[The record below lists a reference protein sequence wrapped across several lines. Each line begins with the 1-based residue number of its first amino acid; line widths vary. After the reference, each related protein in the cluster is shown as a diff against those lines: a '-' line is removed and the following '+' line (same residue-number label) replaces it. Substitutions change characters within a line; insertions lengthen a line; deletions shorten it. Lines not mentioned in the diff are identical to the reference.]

1 MPQPAPQ
8 TAPTTPATAPTGPGS
23 TPTVDPRTD
32 PGAAPDPAA
41 RAVAEEQA
49 TLDAAWARRATVLDE
64 LEETL
69 AAARPEDV
77 AARVRVARL
86 RARRSELRQAD
97 HGLVFGR
104 VDGDDGSVRHLG
116 RVGLPGATEDDDPL
130 VVDWRAPVARPFY
143 TATPVDPQGLRR
155 RRHVRTDGRRVVGV
169 DDEPLDGSLDDSGLV
184 GEGALLAALDERR
197 TGRMGTAVATLQREQ
212 DDVVRADARTPLV
225 VQGGPGTGK
234 TVVALHRVAYLLF
247 AHPHLAER
255 GVLVLGPSM
264 RFLDYIAQVLPALGE
279 TAVVSATCDTLVPG
293 VRPTRAEDR
302 DVAELKGRAAWLPAL
317 RRFVTSLEPAD
328 GPLAL
333 VLDGEEYLLPAAQL
347 AAARRAAAGAG
358 SYHRARDRVV
368 DRVHDLLTD
377 AVADRQAELL
387 ARAEEGFEDVLGRL
401 DAALARSD
409 DRALHTGATG
419 SDVDGVL
426 SDADLDALR
435 ERVAADRGVA
445 AALDAWWPRRVAAD
459 ELTRLLGD
467 ADLLRAHAGPGTGS
481 GLTDAD
487 VARVAAEPAGG
498 AAGWASSD
506 VPLLDALAELLGS
519 PADDGAG
526 RDDPRASVDGRDD
539 GTDDEDGV
547 FVAGRAAARRDWT
560 YGHVVVDEAQE
571 LSGMQWHMVVRRC
584 PTRSVTAVGDIDQAS
599 SAHRQT
605 DWGEAV
611 GDALGDRWRRADL
624 TICYRTPRE
633 VMELTGPVLRRA
645 GSRNDPPRAVRS
657 APVAPWRR
665 ATTEDGLPALVADAV
680 TGMAARY
687 EGGTVGVVAPVARLA
702 GLRAAL
708 PDGTPAMSA
717 TDAKGLEWDGAVVVD
732 PDGIAAE
739 PRGWNGL
746 YVALT
751 RCTQELGQVV
761 VGSL

>member
-1 MPQPAPQ
+1 MPQPVVPVP
-8 TAPTTPATAPTGPGS
+8 TANTTNPTATTSTTTTPTAAT
-23 TPTVDPRTD
+23 D
-32 PGAAPDPAA
+32 AA
-41 RAVAEEQA
+41 RDAVEEEQA
-49 TLDAAWARRATVLDE
+49 TLDAAWRRRAELLDT
-64 LEETL
+64 LEATL
-69 AAARPEDV
+69 ADARPAD
-77 AARVRVARL
+77 ATAHARAARL
-86 RARRSELRQAD
+86 RGRRAELLHAD
-97 HGLVFGR
+97 QGLVFGR

-116 RVGLPGATEDDDPL
+116 RAGLPGATEDDEPL

-155 RRHVRTDGRRVVGV
+155 RRHVRTRGREVVGV
-169 DDEPLDGSLDDSGLV
+169 DDEPLDAGLDDSSLV

-255 GVLVLGPSM
+255 GVLVLGPSR

-293 VRPTRAEDR
+293 VRPTRGEER
-302 DVAELKGRAAWLPAL
+302 DVAEIKGRSLWLPVL
-317 RRFVTSLEPAD
+317 RRFVASLEPA
-328 GPLAL
+328 GSPLDL
-333 VLDGEEYLLPAAQL
+333 VLDGEEYELGPAQV
-347 AAARRAAAGAG
+347 AAARRAAEGAGA
-358 SYHRARDRVV
+358 YHRARERVV
-368 DRVHDLLTD
+368 ERVHDLLTD

-387 ARAEEGFEDVLGRL
+387 ARAEDGFEDVLGRL
-401 DAALARSD
+401 DATLAAAD
-409 DRALHTGATG
+409 DRALPTGATG

-426 SDADLDALR
+426 SEADLEALR
-435 ERVAADRGVA
+435 ARIAADPGVA
-445 AALDAWWPRRVAAD
+445 AAVDAWWPRRDAATELARLLRD
-459 ELTRLLGD
+459 GGLLRTHAPELTGEEI
-467 ADLLRAHAGPGTGS
+467 
-481 GLTDAD
+481 
-487 VARVAAEPAGG
+487 ARVVAEPVLD
-498 AAGWASSD
+498 GWSSSD
-506 VPLLDALAELLGS
+506 VPLLDALADLLGA
-519 PADDGAG
+519 PGARHAAHADAHADANDDANDHAHGAEL
-526 RDDPRASVDGRDD
+526 A
-539 GTDDEDGV
+539 E
-547 FVAGRAAARRDWT
+547 RAARTRDWA

-611 GDALGDRWRRADL
+611 SDALGDRWRRRDL
-624 TICYRTPRE
+624 TLCYRTPRE

-657 APVAPWRR
+657 AAVAPWRR
-665 ATTEDGLPALVADAV
+665 STDEAGCPALVAAAV
-680 TGMAARY
+680 AELVERY
-687 EGGTVGVVAPVARLA
+687 DGGTVGVVAPVARVA
-702 GLRAAL
+702 TLREAL
-708 PDGTPAMSA
+708 PTGVPAMSA
-717 TDAKGLEWDGAVVVD
+717 TEAKGLEWDAAVVVD

-761 VGSL
+761 VA

>member
-1 MPQPAPQ
+1 VPQPAPQ
-8 TAPTTPATAPTGPGS
+8 AS
-23 TPTVDPRTD
+23 TSTVDT
-32 PGAAPDPAA
+32 
-41 RAVAEEQA
+41 AVEEEQ
-49 TLDAAWARRATVLDE
+49 TVLDVAWRRRAALLDE
-64 LEETL
+64 LDDTL
-69 AAARPEDV
+69 AAARPEDA
-77 AARVRVARL
+77 AARARIVRL
-86 RARRSELRQAD
+86 RGRRAELRHAD
-97 HGLVFGR
+97 QGLVFGR
-104 VDGDDGSVRHLG
+104 LDGDDGTVRHLG
-116 RVGLPGATEDDDPL
+116 RVGLPGATEDDEPL
-130 VVDWRAPVARPFY
+130 VVDWRAAVARPFY
-143 TATPVDPQGLRR
+143 TATPVDPQGVRR
-155 RRHVRTDGRRVVGV
+155 RRHVRTRGPEVVGV
-169 DDEPLDGSLDDSGLV
+169 DDEPLDGGLDDSGLV

-247 AHPHLAER
+247 ALPHLAER
-255 GVLVLGPSM
+255 GVLVVGPSR

-293 VRPTRAEDR
+293 VRPTRAEAR
-302 DVAELKGRAAWLPAL
+302 DVAEIKGRSSWLPAL
-317 RRFVTSLEPAD
+317 RRFVTSLEPDD
-328 GPLAL
+328 GALAL
-333 VLDGEEYLLPAAQL
+333 VLDGEEYVLPATL
-347 AAARRAAAGAG
+347 VAATRRAAAGAG
-358 SYHRARDRVV
+358 SYHRVRDRVV

-401 DAALARSD
+401 DAALAASD
-409 DRALHTGATG
+409 DRAVHTGATG

-426 SDADLDALR
+426 SDADLEALR
-435 ERVAADRGVA
+435 ERVAVDPGVA
-445 AALDAWWPRRVAAD
+445 AALDAWWPVRDPAA
-459 ELTRLLGD
+459 ELARLLHD
-467 ADLLRAHAGPGTGS
+467 PALLRAHAPD
-481 GLTDAD
+481 LTTDE
-487 VARVAAEPAGG
+487 VARVVAEPAGA

-506 VPLLDALAELLGS
+506 VPLLDALADLLGAPDEAA
-519 PADDGAG
+519 PAPATDADGG
-526 RDDPRASVDGRDD
+526 
-539 GTDDEDGV
+539 
-547 FVAGRAAARRDWT
+547 FLAGRAAADRDWA

-633 VMELTGPVLRRA
+633 VMELTAPVLRRA

-657 APVAPWRR
+657 APVAPWLL
-665 ATTEDGLPALVADAV
+665 EVDGDDGWPQAVADA
-680 TGMAARY
+680 AARLGERY
-687 EGGTVGVVAPVARLA
+687 DGGTVGVVAPVTRLDA
-702 GLRAAL
+702 LRSAL
-708 PDGTPAMSA
+708 PGDVPALSA
-717 TDAKGLEWDGAVVVD
+717 TDAKGLEWDAAVVVD

-761 VGSL
+761 ITG

>member
-1 MPQPAPQ
+1 MPQPASPH
-8 TAPTTPATAPTGPGS
+8 TPVTSPEPTS
-23 TPTVDPRTD
+23 DPD
-32 PGAAPDPAA
+32 GH
-41 RAVAEEQA
+41 AVTSAIDEEQA
-49 TLDAAWARRATVLDE
+49 ALDAAWSRRATVLDE
-64 LEETL
+64 LEATL
-69 AAARPEDV
+69 ATARPEDA
-77 AARVRVARL
+77 AARARIARL
-86 RARRSELRQAD
+86 RARRAEVRAAD

-104 VDGDDGSVRHLG
+104 LDGDDGSVRRLG
-116 RVGLPGATEDDDPL
+116 RVGLPGTTEDDEPL
-130 VVDWRAPVARPFY
+130 VVDWRAAVARPFY
-143 TATPVDPQGLRR
+143 TATPVDPQGVRR
-155 RRHVRTDGRRVVGV
+155 RRHVRTRGPEVVGV
-169 DDEPLDGSLDDSGLV
+169 DDEPLDGGLDDSGLV

-247 AHPHLAER
+247 AQPHLAER
-255 GVLVLGPSM
+255 GVLVVGPST

-293 VRPTRAEDR
+293 VRPTRAEAR
-302 DVAELKGRAAWLPAL
+302 DVAELKGRSSWLPAL
-317 RRFVTSLEPAD
+317 RRFVVSLEPDD

-333 VLDGEEYLLPAAQL
+333 VLDGEEYVLPAAQVS
-347 AAARRAAAGAG
+347 AARRAAAGAG
-358 SYHRARDRVV
+358 SYHRARDRVT
-368 DRVHDLLTD
+368 DRVHDLLVD

-387 ARAEEGFEDVLGRL
+387 ARAEEGFEDVLGQL
-401 DAALARSD
+401 DARLAAAD
-409 DRALHTGATG
+409 DRALPTGATG

-426 SDADLDALR
+426 SEADLEALR
-435 ERVAADRGVA
+435 ERVAADRGIA
-445 AALDAWWPRRVAAD
+445 AALDAWWPRRDPAA
-459 ELTRLLGD
+459 ELARLLHD
-467 ADLLRAHAGPGTGS
+467 PDLLTAHAPD
-481 GLTDAD
+481 LTAGE
-487 VARVAAEPAGG
+487 VARVVAEPAGG
-498 AAGWASSD
+498 ADGWASSD
-506 VPLLDALAELLGS
+506 VPLLDALADLLGD
-519 PADDGAG
+519 PQDGADHESG
-526 RDDPRASVDGRDD
+526 DETGDD
-539 GTDDEDGV
+539 THDGV
-547 FVAGRAAARRDWT
+547 FLAARAAARRDWT

-605 DWGEAV
+605 DWDDAV

-633 VMELTGPVLRRA
+633 VMELTVPVLRRA

-657 APVAPWRR
+657 APVAPWRVEADDTALPGVVA
-665 ATTEDGLPALVADAV
+665 ATAA
-680 TGMAARY
+680 GMAARY
-687 EGGTVGVVAPVARLA
+687 DGGTVGVVAPADRLA
-702 GLRAAL
+702 ALRDAL
-708 PDGTPAMSA
+708 PDGVPVLSA

-751 RCTQELGQVV
+751 RCTQELAQVV
-761 VGSL
+761 VGTL

>member
-8 TAPTTPATAPTGPGS
+8 LHPDAPAPADGGAE
-23 TPTVDPRTD
+23 RTS
-32 PGAAPDPAA
+32 A
-41 RAVAEEQA
+41 AVAEEQA
-49 TLDAAWARRATVLDE
+49 TLDAAWSRRATLLADLDA
-64 LEETL
+64 TL
-69 AAARPEDV
+69 ATARAED
-77 AARVRVARL
+77 ATSGARIARL
-86 RARRSELRQAD
+86 RHRRAELRQAD

-104 VDGDDGSVRHLG
+104 LDGDDGSVRHLG
-116 RVGLPGATEDDDPL
+116 RVGLPGSTQDDEPL

-143 TATPVDPQGLRR
+143 TATPVDPQGVLR
-155 RRHVRTDGRRVVGV
+155 RRHVRTRGAEVVGV
-169 DDEPLDGSLDDSGLV
+169 DDEPLDGGLDDSGLV

-247 AHPHLAER
+247 AQPQLAER
-255 GVLVLGPSM
+255 GVLVLGPST

-293 VRPTRAEDR
+293 VRPPRDEAR
-302 DVAELKGRAAWLPAL
+302 DVAEIKGRSGWLPTL
-317 RRFVTSLEPAD
+317 RSFVTSLEPDD
-328 GPLAL
+328 GALAL
-333 VLDGEEYLLPAAQL
+333 VLDGEEYVLPAAQV

-358 SYHRARDRVV
+358 SYHRTRDRVV
-368 DRVHDLLTD
+368 DRVHDLLVD

-387 ARAEEGFEDVLGRL
+387 ARAEEGFEDVLGQL
-401 DAALARSD
+401 DARLAAAD
-409 DRALHTGATG
+409 DRAVATGATG

-426 SDADLDALR
+426 SDADLEALR
-435 ERVAADRGVA
+435 ERVAADRQVA
-445 AALDAWWPRRVAAD
+445 ATLDAWWPRRDAAA
-459 ELTRLLGD
+459 ELARLLHD
-467 ADLLRAHAGPGTGS
+467 ADLLAAYAP
-481 GLTDAD
+481 GLTASE
-487 VARVAAEPAGG
+487 VTRVVAEPD
-498 AAGWASSD
+498 GWAGSD
-506 VPLLDALAELLGS
+506 VPLLDALADLLGDPDDAAA
-519 PADDGAG
+519 PAD
-526 RDDPRASVDGRDD
+526 ASD
-539 GTDDEDGV
+539 DGV
-547 FVAGRAAARRDWT
+547 FVAARAAARRDWA

-633 VMELTGPVLRRA
+633 VMELTAPVLRRA
-645 GSRNDPPRAVRS
+645 GSRNAPPRAVRS
-657 APVAPWRR
+657 APVAPRLLEVEHGGLAR
-665 ATTEDGLPALVADAV
+665 AVAGTVEELAE
-680 TGMAARY
+680 RY
-687 EGGTVGVVAPVARLA
+687 DGGTVGVVAPVATLDA
-702 GLRAAL
+702 LRGAL
-708 PDGTPAMSA
+708 PGGVPAMSA
-717 TDAKGLEWDGAVVVD
+717 TDAKGLEWDAAVVVD

-751 RCTQELGQVV
+751 RCTQELVQVV
-761 VGSL
+761 PGTL

>member
-8 TAPTTPATAPTGPGS
+8 IPTDTTVTAADAVGS
-23 TPTVDPRTD
+23 
-32 PGAAPDPAA
+32 AIQ
-41 RAVAEEQA
+41 EEQLV
-49 TLDAAWARRATVLDE
+49 LDAAWQRRTALLHDLETTLGSARPDDATG
-64 LEETL
+64 
-69 AAARPEDV
+69 AARI
-77 AARVRVARL
+77 ARL
-86 RARRSELRQAD
+86 RGRRAELRHAD
-97 HGLVFGR
+97 QGLVFGR
-104 VDGDDGSVRHLG
+104 IDGDDGSVRHLG
-116 RVGLPGATEDDDPL
+116 RVGLPGATEDDEPL
-130 VVDWRAPVARPFY
+130 VVDWRAAVARPFY
-143 TATPVDPQGLRR
+143 TATSVDPQGVRR
-155 RRHVRTDGRRVVGV
+155 RRHVRTRGRKVVGV
-169 DDEPLDGSLDDSGLV
+169 DDEPLDGGLDDSGLV

-247 AHPHLAER
+247 AQPHLAER
-255 GVLVLGPSM
+255 GVLVLGPST

-293 VRPTRAEDR
+293 VRPTRAEGR
-302 DVAELKGRAAWLPAL
+302 DVAELKGRSSWLPAL
-317 RRFVTSLEPAD
+317 RGFVASLEPDD

-333 VLDGEEYLLPAAQL
+333 VLDGEEYVLPAAQVS
-347 AAARRAAAGAG
+347 AARRAAAGAG
-358 SYHRARDRVV
+358 SYHRARDRVT
-368 DRVHDLLTD
+368 DRVHDLLVD

-387 ARAEEGFEDVLGRL
+387 ARAEEGFEDVLGQL
-401 DAALARSD
+401 DARLAAAD
-409 DRALHTGATG
+409 DRALPTGATG

-426 SDADLDALR
+426 SDADLEALR
-435 ERVAADRGVA
+435 ERVAVDRGVA
-445 AALDAWWPRRVAAD
+445 STLDAWWPRRDPAT
-459 ELTRLLGD
+459 ELARLLHD
-467 ADLLRAHAGPGTGS
+467 PDLLSAHAPD
-481 GLTDAD
+481 LTPAE
-487 VARVAAEPAGG
+487 VARVVAEPAGG
-498 AAGWASSD
+498 ADGWASSD
-506 VPLLDALAELLGS
+506 VPLLDALADLLGE
-519 PADDGAG
+519 P
-526 RDDPRASVDGRDD
+526 RDD
-539 GTDDEDGV
+539 GGDRPDDADVAGDADDEPDDGV
-547 FVAGRAAARRDWT
+547 FVAARAAASRDWT

-657 APVAPWRR
+657 APVAPWRADADER
-665 ATTEDGLPALVADAV
+665 TWPDVVADAV
-680 TGMAARY
+680 AGMTGRY
-687 EGGTVGVVAPVARLA
+687 EGGTVGVVAPAARLA
-702 GLRAAL
+702 ALRETL
-708 PDGTPAMSA
+708 PDGVPALSA
-717 TDAKGLEWDGAVVVD
+717 TDAKGLEWDAAVVVD

-751 RCTQELGQVV
+751 RCTQELAQVAV
-761 VGSL
+761 L

>member
-1 MPQPAPQ
+1 MPQAAPQNPADTTPDADTPTDTAPAPD
-8 TAPTTPATAPTGPGS
+8 AVP
-23 TPTVDPRTD
+23 D
-32 PGAAPDPAA
+32 AASH
-41 RAVAEEQA
+41 AVAEEQT
-49 TLDAAWARRATVLDE
+49 TLDAAWARRATVLDD
-64 LEETL
+64 LD
-69 AAARPEDV
+69 AALHTARPEDA
-77 AARVRVARL
+77 AARARIARL
-86 RARRSELRQAD
+86 RSRRAELRQAD

-104 VDGDDGSVRHLG
+104 IDGDDGSVRHLG
-116 RVGLPGATEDDDPL
+116 RVGLPGATEDDEPL
-130 VVDWRAPVARPFY
+130 VVDWRAAVARPFY

-169 DDEPLDGSLDDSGLV
+169 DDEPLDGGLDDSGLV

-255 GVLVLGPSM
+255 GVLVVGPST

-293 VRPTRAEDR
+293 VRPTRSEDR
-302 DVAELKGRAAWLPAL
+302 DVAEIKGRSSWLPAL
-317 RRFVTSLEPAD
+317 RRFVASLEPAD

-333 VLDGEEYLLPAAQL
+333 VLDGEEHVLPEAQV

-358 SYHRARDRVV
+358 SYHRTRDRVV

-387 ARAEEGFEDVLGRL
+387 ARAEEGFEDVLGQL
-401 DAALARSD
+401 DAALAAKD
-409 DRALHTGATG
+409 DRAVHSGATG

-426 SDADLDALR
+426 SDADLETLR
-435 ERVAADRGVA
+435 ERVAVDDGVA
-445 AALDAWWPRRVAAD
+445 AALDAWWPLRDPEAELASLLHDPRR
-459 ELTRLLGD
+459 LH
-467 ADLLRAHAGPGTGS
+467 AHAPD
-481 GLTDAD
+481 LTPDE
-487 VARVAAEPAGG
+487 VARVVAEPAGG
-498 AAGWASSD
+498 DAGWASSD
-506 VPLLDALAELLGS
+506 VPLLDALADLLGER
-519 PADDGAG
+519 DG
-526 RDDPRASVDGRDD
+526 DASVRTGGDAAH
-539 GTDDEDGV
+539 DEDGV

-633 VMELTGPVLRRA
+633 VMALTGPVLRQA

-657 APVAPWRR
+657 APVAPWRLEV
-665 ATTEDGLPALVADAV
+665 AGDAWPTAVADA
-680 TGMAARY
+680 AARLGERY
-687 EGGTVGVVAPVARLA
+687 DGGTVGVVAPVRRLDV
-702 GLRAAL
+702 LRAAL
-708 PDGTPAMSA
+708 PDGVPVLSA
-717 TDAKGLEWDGAVVVD
+717 TDAKGLEWDAALVVD
-732 PDGIAAE
+732 PDGIVAE

>member
-1 MPQPAPQ
+1 MPQPVPHTASTTSDAAPADRTSTPT
-8 TAPTTPATAPTGPGS
+8 TAPTTTPGS
-23 TPTVDPRTD
+23 EQAT
-32 PGAAPDPAA
+32 DPAA
-41 RAVAEEQA
+41 QAVAEEQT
-49 TLDAAWARRATVLDE
+49 TLDAAWARRAAVLDD
-64 LEETL
+64 LEATL
-69 AAARPEDV
+69 AAARPEDA
-77 AARVRVARL
+77 AARVRVSRL
-86 RARRSELRQAD
+86 RARRAELRQAD

-104 VDGDDGSVRHLG
+104 IDGDDGSVRHLG

-155 RRHVRTDGRRVVGV
+155 RRHVRTDGPRVVAV
-169 DDEPLDGSLDDSGLV
+169 DDEPLDGGLDDSGLV

-279 TAVVSATCDTLVPG
+279 TAVVSGTCDTLVPG

-302 DVAELKGRAAWLPAL
+302 DVAEIKGRSPWLPAL
-317 RRFVTSLEPAD
+317 RRFVASLEPAE

-333 VLDGEEYLLPAAQL
+333 VLDGEEYAIPAAQL

-368 DRVHDLLTD
+368 DRVHDLLVD

-387 ARAEEGFEDVLGRL
+387 ARAEEGFEDVLSRF

-409 DRALHTGATG
+409 DRAVHSGATG

-426 SDADLDALR
+426 SDADLEALR
-435 ERVAADRGVA
+435 ERVAVDRGVA
-445 AALDAWWPRRVAAD
+445 AALDAWWPRRDAAA
-459 ELTRLLGD
+459 ELTRLLDD
-467 ADLLRAHAGPGTGS
+467 ADLLRAHAGPGTS
-481 GLTDAD
+481 TGLSDAE

-498 AAGWASSD
+498 AHGWASSD
-506 VPLLDALAELLGS
+506 VPLLDALADLLGDPDDAPARGGS
-519 PADDGAG
+519 PMH
-526 RDDPRASVDGRDD
+526 DP
-539 GTDDEDGV
+539 TDDGV
-547 FVAGRAAARRDWT
+547 FVAARAAARRDWT

-665 ATTEDGLPALVADAV
+665 TTPEAGLADAV
-680 TGMAARY
+680 AEAVAGMAARY
-687 EGGTVGVVAPVARLA
+687 EGGSVGVVAPVARLA

-708 PDGTPAMSA
+708 PDGTRAMSA